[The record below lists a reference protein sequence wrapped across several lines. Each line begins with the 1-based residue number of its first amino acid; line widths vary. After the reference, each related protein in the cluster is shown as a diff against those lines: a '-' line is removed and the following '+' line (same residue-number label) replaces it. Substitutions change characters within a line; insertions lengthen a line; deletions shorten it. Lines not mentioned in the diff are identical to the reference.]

1 MSRMDGIARRRFL
14 KLTAAGAAALA
25 LPWSVGARCDVRA
38 RGRVFSPVERAT
50 LEAMAARIVPADADA
65 GAREAGVVDYIER
78 LLTAFDFDP
87 PWVFA
92 AGPFS
97 GRAPFPARRTG
108 SAATTFPENRFVYP
122 VALSRTQEI
131 AWRARLYGSANTHGA
146 GVNDGV
152 LGATP
157 GLIDIYLNGLGAIDA
172 FARGMFGRPLA
183 ELRADEQDRVLAGAD
198 ETFVRQVAEHTVEG
212 MYAAPEYGG
221 NRGLAGWRA
230 ISYEGDSQPLGY
242 SIFDESRGTYSE
254 IASRPVSR
262 PDAGDV
268 PGFAAETLAFLSA
281 IVAGAGGK
289 RFF

>member
-25 LPWSVGARCDVRA
+25 LPWSAGARCDVRA
-38 RGRVFSPVERAT
+38 RGRVFSPAERAT

-65 GAREAGVVDYIER
+65 GAGEAGVVDYIER

-87 PWVFA
+87 PWLFA

-97 GRAPFPARRTG
+97 GRAPFPDRRTG
-108 SAATTFPENRFVYP
+108 SPATIFPEDGFAYP

-172 FARGMFGRPLA
+172 FARGMFGRPFA
-183 ELRADEQDRVLAGAD
+183 ELGADEQDRVLAGAD
-198 ETFVRQVAEHTVEG
+198 ETFVRQVVEHTVEG

-242 SIFDESRGTYSE
+242 SIFDESRGTYGE

-262 PDAGDV
+262 PDPGAV
-268 PGFAAETLAFLSA
+268 PGFDAKTIEFLSA